1 MPVYEFYCPHC
12 KKRFSTL
19 VGMTAESDNTSC
31 PNCNSNDARRL
42 VSRFAR
48 HRTEDDRVDE
58 LADSLEGMGDPDSP
72 AEMRKMMREMG
83 KALDEDVSDELE
95 EVFEADMEGEDESQD
110 D

>member
-1 MPVYEFYCPHC
+1 VPVYEFFCPTC

-19 VGMTAESDNTSC
+19 VGMTAESDNTAC
-31 PNCNSNDARRL
+31 PTCGSLEARRM

-72 AEMRKMMREMG
+72 SEMRKLMREMG
-83 KALDEDVSDELE
+83 KALDEDVSDEME
-95 EVFEADMEGEDESQD
+95 EVFEADMEGGDEANED
-110 D
+110 